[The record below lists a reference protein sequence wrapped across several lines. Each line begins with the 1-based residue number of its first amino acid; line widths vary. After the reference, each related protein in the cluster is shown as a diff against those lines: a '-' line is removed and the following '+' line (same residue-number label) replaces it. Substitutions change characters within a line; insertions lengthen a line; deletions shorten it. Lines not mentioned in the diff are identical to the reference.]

1 MHLNRFSIR
10 TRITAGLTLILAL
23 AVLGTAQ
30 ALWQNQTIKYE
41 ATEVADSWI
50 PAIENIGHMKD
61 ALAAHYLVASD
72 HMANSGSNADTVQA
86 QLDVIENK
94 LTKATE
100 VYAATLLT
108 YEPGDPQGAAEQKL
122 YEAYQASRDAWFK
135 VVRQGMEGTAVTQ
148 PPELAELARSLY
160 LDSGPG
166 AYRVAS
172 EAMQAILEFN
182 LQGTAAAA
190 RKARDLV
197 TLAERALIAA
207 VGVVLLVGVALVVWI
222 PRSVTRPVNEAVA
235 LAQAIADG
243 DLTRPV
249 RAEGRDELARLLG
262 ALGHMQ
268 SQLAQLVAR
277 VRQGSQGVAAASAEI
292 ASGNQDLSSRTERQ
306 ASALQETAASMQQL
320 GDTVGGNAQAAQ
332 EADTLARQ
340 ASGVAREGGALVS
353 QVVDTMK
360 TIQASSQKIA
370 DITGVIDG
378 IAFQTNI
385 LALNAAVEAARA
397 GEQGRGFAVVAG
409 EVRNLAQRSAEAAKE
424 IKGLIEASV
433 ARVDEGNALVE
444 RAGRRMNGVVE
455 SIERVS
461 ETVARISGSSHEQAD
476 GVQQVSAAVVQID
489 EGTQQNAALVEQ
501 MAAAAASLKT
511 QAGELVELVST
522 FRLDAQDDAPVVAQ
536 DGGHSTHGAA

>member
-1 MHLNRFSIR
+1 MNLNRFSIR
-10 TRITAGLTLILAL
+10 TRITAGLALILAL

-61 ALAAHYLVASD
+61 ALASHYLAVSD
-72 HMANSGSNADTVQA
+72 HMANQGSNADTVQA
-86 QLDVIENK
+86 QLDVIEGK
-94 LTKATE
+94 LAKATE

-108 YEPGDPQGAAEQKL
+108 YEPGSEQGAAEQKL
-122 YEAYQASRDAWFK
+122 YDSYQAQRDAWFK
-135 VVRQGMEGTAVTQ
+135 VVRQGMEGTGVTQ
-148 PPELAELARSLY
+148 PPEAAELARSLY
-160 LDSGPG
+160 LDTGPT
-166 AYRVAS
+166 AYRKSADT
-172 EAMQAILEFN
+172 MQAILDFN

-197 TLAERALIAA
+197 GVAERALIAV

-222 PRSVTRPVNEAVA
+222 PRSVTRPVREAVA

-249 RAEGRDELARLLG
+249 KADGRDELAQLLA
-262 ALGHMQ
+262 ALAHMQ
-268 SQLAQLVAR
+268 AQLARLVAR
-277 VRQGSQGVAAASAEI
+277 VREGSQGVAAASAEI

-306 ASALQETAASMQQL
+306 ASALQQTAASMQQL
-320 GDTVGGNAQAAQ
+320 GEAVGGNAQAAQ
-332 EADTLARQ
+332 QADTLARE
-340 ASGVAREGGALVS
+340 ASGVAREGGALVG

-360 TIQASSQKIA
+360 TIQDSSQKIA

-433 ARVDEGNALVE
+433 ARVDEGSALVE
-444 RAGRRMNGVVE
+444 RAGRRMSGVVE

-476 GVQQVSAAVVQID
+476 GVRQVSAAVGQID

-501 MAAAAASLKT
+501 MAAAAASLKN
-511 QAGELVELVST
+511 QAGELVEVVAT
-522 FRLDAQDDAPVVAQ
+522 FRVNAQA
-536 DGGHSTHGAA
+536 

>member
-1 MHLNRFSIR
+1 MNLNRFSIR

-41 ATEVADSWI
+41 TSEVADSWI

-61 ALAAHYLVASD
+61 ALAGHYLLASD
-72 HMANSGSNADTVQA
+72 HMANPGSNADTVQA
-86 QLDVIENK
+86 QLDVIEKK
-94 LTKATE
+94 LSKATE

-108 YEPGDPQGAAEQKL
+108 YEPGSEQAAAEQKL
-122 YEAYQASRDAWFK
+122 FEAYQGLRDAWFK

-160 LDSGPG
+160 LDSGPA
-166 AYRVAS
+166 AYRAAS
-172 EAMQAILEFN
+172 GAMQAILDFN

-190 RKARDLV
+190 RKARDRV

-243 DLTRPV
+243 DLTRAV

-292 ASGNQDLSSRTERQ
+292 ASGNHDLSARTERQ
-306 ASALQETAASMQQL
+306 ASALQQTAASMQQL
-320 GDTVGGNAQAAQ
+320 GATVGGNAQAAQ
-332 EADTLARQ
+332 EADTLARK
-340 ASGVAREGGALVS
+340 ASGVAHEGGALVG

-433 ARVDEGNALVE
+433 ARVDEGSVLVE

-501 MAAAAASLKT
+501 MAAAAASLNT

-522 FRLDAQDDAPVVAQ
+522 FRLDAQEARQGDP
-536 DGGHSTHGAA
+536 DGAHNAA